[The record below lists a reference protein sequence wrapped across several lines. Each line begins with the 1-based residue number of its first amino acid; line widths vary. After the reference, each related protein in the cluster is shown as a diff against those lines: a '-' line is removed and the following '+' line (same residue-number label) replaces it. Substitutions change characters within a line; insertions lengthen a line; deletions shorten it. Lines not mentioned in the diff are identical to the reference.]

1 MKPNT
6 YILVFTDLL
15 EAIHELPMK
24 VQDTLAG
31 AIVRYLAFAEQ
42 PDFKPLALKY
52 RATAVAL
59 WKTMEATMRQSRRR
73 RNADDSLG
81 AEGGDSLGAD
91 ECDGASD
98 TGAHAITP
106 DRTPAHDNKDIDKD
120 IDIDKDNI
128 SLGDADAS
136 SSSGKPDDAAA
147 ASSPTDEMA
156 DGQTDD
162 TTTDGTPD
170 GTPDDDPY
178 APKKPRITGE
188 QLYREILKY
197 FNANVEGRG
206 IPKIKS
212 LRGKRRRTLDA
223 RLREY
228 GSDAVAEVICNAAD
242 SRFLNGDNKNGFIA
256 SFDWLMSPGNFVK
269 VWDGNYNS

>member
-73 RNADDSLG
+73 RNAD
-81 AEGGDSLGAD
+81 DSLGAD

-206 IPKIKS
+206 IPRIKS